1 MQADIPLPCA
11 DAEAKVPD
19 LLSVLLRQRDEQ
31 ATSDIEEEA
40 VAAADHHLLSDQ
52 DDSDDEA
59 AGPEDPSK
67 QEEEDAVVRAQLR
80 DANEVTSLCPLM
92 QFCLVLCPK

>member
-1 MQADIPLPCA
+1 MESDIPLSVHA

-52 DDSDDEA
+52 
-59 AGPEDPSK
+59 
-67 QEEEDAVVRAQLR
+67 RR
-80 DANEVTSLCPLM
+80 
-92 QFCLVLCPK
+92 F